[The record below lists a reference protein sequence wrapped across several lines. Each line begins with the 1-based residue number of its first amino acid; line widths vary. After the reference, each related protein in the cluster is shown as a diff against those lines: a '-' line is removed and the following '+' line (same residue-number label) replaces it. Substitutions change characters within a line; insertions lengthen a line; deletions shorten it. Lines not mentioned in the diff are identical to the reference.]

1 MAFGFGGGGGG
12 FFFAAAAAIERED
25 ESPFMLEGEGVRL
38 ALLEA
43 PE

>member
-12 FFFAAAAAIERED
+12 FFFAAAATERED
-25 ESPFMLEGEGVRL
+25 ESPFTLEGEGVRL
-38 ALLEA
+38 VLLEP